1 MMGGMP
7 SCAAGVPIFRVLP
20 AEGMDE
26 LGQAMHH
33 RRFAKGELV
42 VAAGEPVAHL
52 VVVAHGRLKQVH
64 VSASG
69 REQVVRVLGPGD
81 FLGEMAL
88 FAPAVHEQDLVAAEE
103 SDCCMV
109 PREAV
114 QALMRR
120 HPDVAVRLVE
130 SLAQRLAEAEQL
142 IVDLGLRD
150 VGQRLAAELLR
161 AAGAGGVAAG
171 ERRAPGAGGTR
182 AHNPRATGAGA
193 QGVRVTMDGP
203 WSELAVR
210 LGTTPES
217 LSRRLKALAAQGL
230 ITQDGARTVIIHSID
245 RLRRLAES

>member
-1 MMGGMP
+1 MSGMP

-20 AEGMDE
+20 AEGMEE
-26 LGQAMHH
+26 LGQAMRH
-33 RRFAKGELV
+33 RHFAKGELV
-42 VAAGEPVAHL
+42 VAAGAPVAHL

-88 FAPAVHEQDLVAAEE
+88 FAPTVHEQDLVAAEE

-120 HPDVAVRLVE
+120 HPDVALRLVE
-130 SLAQRLAEAEQL
+130 SLAQRLAAAEQL

-161 AAGAGGVAAG
+161 AAAAVAGAAGAGATGAAAG
-171 ERRAPGAGGTR
+171 APGA
-182 AHNPRATGAGA
+182 PGAL
-193 QGVRVTMDGP
+193 GVRVTMDGP

-230 ITQDGARTVIIHSID
+230 ITQAGARTVIIHNVD
-245 RLRRLAES
+245 HLRRLAES